1 MAIFIAIGALMGA
14 AGVMLAAAGAHAQSG
29 VRLDSAGYL
38 LILHAAAVLAGTVAL
53 DRGLVWRPLG
63 IVALAGLILGAVLF
77 AADLAL
83 RAFAGHRLF
92 PMGAPAGGVV
102 LIVAWIVLAIAAVAM
117 MPRT

>member
-14 AGVMLAAAGAHAQSG
+14 AGVVLAAGAHAQSG

-53 DRGLVWRPLG
+53 DRGLVWRPLA
-63 IVALAGLILGAVLF
+63 IVALAGLILGPILF

-83 RAFAGHRLF
+83 RAFADHRLF
-92 PMGAPAGGVV
+92 PMAAPAGGVV
-102 LIVAWIVLAIAAVAM
+102 LILAWIVLAVAAVAM